1 MLSFITMSCY
11 GRVKSV
17 ILDSSHC
24 LVLEGRLTK
33 GKMLPVLLIL
43 LCLDL
48 KIKTESLALSRG
60 FLSITDNFTKPIF
73 LKARF
78 LK

>member
-1 MLSFITMSCY
+1 MLSFITLSCY

-33 GKMLPVLLIL
+33 GKMLPVLL

-60 FLSITDNFTKPIF
+60 FLSITDNFTKPIY